1 MKATS
6 RILLLILTLH
16 LASCGNKVPLML
28 PESSFQEVMSYER
41 N

>member
-6 RILLLILTLH
+6 RILLLILTLN